1 MSPLESPNYNYSEI
15 ISWVSFVCKGTVVD
29 YVLTMCSETIMELQ
43 GLSFDQNEYYL
54 VSVKVDFVSEI
65 ISFPWVVGHGN
76 YH

>member
-1 MSPLESPNYNYSEI
+1 MSIL
-15 ISWVSFVCKGTVVD
+15 CKGTAVN
-29 YVLTMCSETIMELQ
+29 YALTMCSETIMELQ

-65 ISFPWVVGHGN
+65 ISFPWVVVHGN